1 MILNVAKLPV
11 IISAIQWT
19 GDNLAEVLEFTGRH
33 PKFDEWF
40 PGGFDE
46 YAAFVKNDS
55 NIFKIVTNHGSVKAT
70 PGDWVLRS
78 PTGEHYPITD
88 ELFRQTYAV
97 INDDIFSKFIAD
109 IRGLIMNIDR
119 NRKTRQHSLAVTK
132 LEEAKHWLQD
142 TGN

>member
-11 IISAIQWT
+11 IIQAIQWT

-33 PKFDEWF
+33 PRFDEWF
-40 PGGFDE
+40 SSFEE
-46 YAAFVKNDS
+46 YAEFVKNDS
-55 NIFKIVTNHGSVKAT
+55 NIFKIVSDHGNLKANV
-70 PGDWVLRS
+70 GDWIMRGVN
-78 PTGEHYPITD
+78 GEHYPCAD
-88 ELFRQTYAV
+88 DVFQKTYAV
-97 INDDIFSKFIAD
+97 IQDDIFSKFIAD